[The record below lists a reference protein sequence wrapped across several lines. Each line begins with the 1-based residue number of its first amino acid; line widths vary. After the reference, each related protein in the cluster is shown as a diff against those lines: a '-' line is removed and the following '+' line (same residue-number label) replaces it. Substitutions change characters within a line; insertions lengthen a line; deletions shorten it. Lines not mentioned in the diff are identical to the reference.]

1 MPLRKPLSFKTTIS
15 RSSILRYNK
24 RSMKRVWELITK
36 KQTSVGSAA
45 IILVSMVFASRVLGL
60 IRDRL
65 LSARFAPDELGVYF
79 AAFRLPN
86 LIFEL
91 LVMGALTSAF
101 IPVFTKY
108 LTRGEEKEGW
118 HMASILINLSVIL
131 LAAISLPIIIWAP
144 QFSRLLAPGFS
155 DSQIAQ
161 MAAFSRF
168 MIIFQVVPLLVGN
181 FFTGILQSYSMFLMP
196 ALAPVVYNVGIILG
210 IVTLSGSMGLYAPV
224 VGVGVGAFL
233 FVLIQLPILLK
244 VGYAHE
250 LSFDAHHKGVQEVGR
265 LIGPRML
272 GLAVSQ
278 IDSTVDLILSSLLG
292 ARMVTIFNFAQNLQG
307 LPVGLF
313 GASVAQAALPT
324 LSMASVR
331 EDKEQFKESIVKA
344 IHQILFFV
352 LPSSVFFIV
361 LRIPIVRLIFGA
373 SRFDWEATVLTGMTL
388 SMFSISL
395 FAQSIVHVLAR
406 GFYALYD
413 TKTPVITS
421 VISIAVNTIGSII
434 FIQVYHL
441 PVWSLGLSTSIAS
454 IINAT
459 ILFVLLDK
467 RVGSF
472 PRRKLFVSPTK
483 MIIAAVIAGVAIF
496 IPLKLFDQLVF
507 DTTRTFGLFL
517 LTGTAGG
524 LGLLMYLAI
533 SWVFNVGEVHSFIA
547 LMKRVRRSQPVLL
560 EPAHEVVT
568 GGEQDK
574 LS

>member
-1 MPLRKPLSFKTTIS
+1 
-15 RSSILRYNK
+15 
-24 RSMKRVWELITK
+24 MKRVWDIVTK
-36 KQTSVGSAA
+36 KQNSVRSAA
-45 IILVSMVFASRVLGL
+45 VVLVSMVFVSRVLGL
-60 IRDRL
+60 VRDRL

-108 LTRGEEKEGW
+108 LMHGEEKEGW
-118 HMASILINLSVIL
+118 HMTSILINISVIL
-131 LAAISLPIIIWAP
+131 LAAVSLPILLWAP
-144 QFSRLLAPGFS
+144 QLSRLLAPGFS
-155 DSQIAQ
+155 DTQIAQ

-168 MIIFQVVPLLVGN
+168 MIVFQVVPLLVGN
-181 FFTGILQSYSMFLMP
+181 FFTGILQSHNLFLMP
-196 ALAPVVYNVGIILG
+196 ALAPVVYNVGIIIG
-210 IVTLSGSMGLYAPV
+210 IITLSNSMGLYAPV
-224 VGVGVGAFL
+224 LGVGIGALL

-244 VGYAHE
+244 IGYVHKV
-250 LSFDAHHKGVQEVGR
+250 SFDVHHKGVKEVGR

-278 IDSTVDLILSSLLG
+278 VDSTVDLMLSSLLG
-292 ARMVTIFNFAQNLQG
+292 ARMVTIFNFAQNLQQ

-313 GASVAQAALPT
+313 GATVAQAALPT
-324 LSMASVR
+324 LSVASVK
-331 EDKEQFKESIVKA
+331 EDKEQFKNSIIHA

-352 LPSSVFFIV
+352 LPSSIFFIV
-361 LRIPIVRLIFGA
+361 LRVPVVRLVFGA

-413 TKTPVITS
+413 TKTPVVTS
-421 VISIAVNTIGSII
+421 IIAIAVNTIGSIV

-454 IINAT
+454 IINAG

-467 RVGSF
+467 RVGTF
-472 PRRKLFVSPTK
+472 PRMKLCMSPAK
-483 MIIAAVIAGVAIF
+483 MIIAAVLAGVAIF
-496 IPLKLFDQLVF
+496 IPLKLLDQLVF

-524 LGLLMYLAI
+524 GGP
-533 SWVFNVGEVHSFIA
+533 VG
-547 LMKRVRRSQPVLL
+547 
-560 EPAHEVVT
+560 
-568 GGEQDK
+568 
-574 LS
+574 